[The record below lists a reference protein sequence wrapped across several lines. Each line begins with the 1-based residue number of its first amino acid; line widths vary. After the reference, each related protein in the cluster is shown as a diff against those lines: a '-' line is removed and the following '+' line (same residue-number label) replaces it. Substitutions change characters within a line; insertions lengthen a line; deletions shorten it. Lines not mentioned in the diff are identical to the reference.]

1 MKMDG
6 HAMDKCSLVFGLVC
20 ARLQG
25 KQRDQIKQA
34 GFKAKLRTEPQP
46 QPHPPWSVST
56 AAVPETWQLDG
67 LQLDLVGGL
76 QP

>member
-1 MKMDG
+1 MRWTN
-6 HAMDKCSLVFGLVC
+6 ALLFLVSYVR
-20 ARLQG
+20 AS
-25 KQRDQIKQA
+25 KQTERPNQAA

-46 QPHPPWSVST
+46 QPHPPCSVST
-56 AAVPETWQLDG
+56 AAVPATWQLDG